1 MSLLY
6 TEEQKA
12 LLALVREMAENE
24 IKNTTEKHK
33 IEAEIKD
40 NSKNTIKNKKLTIM
54 GLSVWR
60 IMAYF
65 VIYSV
70 VGYII
75 ETIFGIIT
83 KGVWES
89 RQSFLYGPFCAIYG
103 LEASIMIMFL
113 HKYSKNYTRLFIGGF
128 IVGSIVEYLV
138 SWIGELLLGVKWWD
152 YSDMPLNINGRICVY
167 FSIFWGF
174 LALYLIASFNPRI
187 DRLINWIKSKLS
199 VKALETL
206 TTTVTLVL
214 LIDCIVTG
222 IALSFFLIRMVNDYD
237 LNVPNKE
244 IIAQKNERKDFVYHV
259 GGYDDCTEALVIL
272 CMGMEQVDVNQQKYM
287 LFKLEKGKIQ
297 DGLVTITM
305 PDEQGCYDLTGWII
319 KNPFSEEKTEINSV
333 SDTWRFTIN
342 VT

>member
-1 MSLLY
+1 M
-6 TEEQKA
+6 
-12 LLALVREMAENE
+12 VENE
-24 IKNTTEKHK
+24 IE
-33 IEAEIKD
+33 
-40 NSKNTIKNKKLTIM
+40 NTIKKNKKEAETNENINKKKKITIM

-103 LEASIMIMFL
+103 LGASVMIMFL

-138 SWIGELLLGVKWWD
+138 SWIGESLLGVKWWD

-199 VKALETL
+199 VKALKAL

-244 IIAQKNERKDFVYHV
+244 IIVHKYEDIYKDEKLSNFIYKYWGDRKMLRTFPNLKVQDID
-259 GGYDDCTEALVIL
+259 GNMI
-272 CMGMEQVDVNQQKYM
+272 YM
-287 LFKLEKGKIQ
+287 DSLLSDIQPYYYKFHFKK
-297 DGLVTITM
+297 
-305 PDEQGCYDLTGWII
+305 
-319 KNPFSEEKTEINSV
+319 
-333 SDTWRFTIN
+333 
-342 VT
+342 

>member
-1 MSLLY
+1 
-6 TEEQKA
+6 
-12 LLALVREMAENE
+12 MAENE
-24 IKNTTEKHK
+24 IE
-33 IEAEIKD
+33 
-40 NSKNTIKNKKLTIM
+40 NTIKKNKKEAETNENINKKKKITIM

-103 LEASIMIMFL
+103 LGASIMIMFL
-113 HKYSKNYTRLFIGGF
+113 HKYSKNYTRLFIEGF

-199 VKALETL
+199 VKALKAL
-206 TTTVTLVL
+206 TTTVTFVL
-214 LIDCIVTG
+214 LTDCIVTG

-244 IIAQKNERKDFVYHV
+244 IIVHKYEDIYKDEKLSNFIY
-259 GGYDDCTEALVIL
+259 
-272 CMGMEQVDVNQQKYM
+272 KYWGDKKM
-287 LFKLEKGKIQ
+287 LRTFPNLKVQDIDGNMIYMDSLLSDIQPYYYKFHFKK
-297 DGLVTITM
+297 
-305 PDEQGCYDLTGWII
+305 
-319 KNPFSEEKTEINSV
+319 
-333 SDTWRFTIN
+333 
-342 VT
+342 

>member
-1 MSLLY
+1 MY
-6 TEEQKA
+6 IEEGKR
-12 LLALVREMAENE
+12 LNMAENE
-24 IKNTTEKHK
+24 IE
-33 IEAEIKD
+33 
-40 NSKNTIKNKKLTIM
+40 NTIKKNKKEAETNENINKKKKITIM

-103 LEASIMIMFL
+103 LGASIMIMFL

-199 VKALETL
+199 VKALKAL
-206 TTTVTLVL
+206 TTTVTFVL
-214 LIDCIVTG
+214 LTDCIVTG

-244 IIAQKNERKDFVYHV
+244 IIVHKYEDIYKDEKLSNFIY
-259 GGYDDCTEALVIL
+259 
-272 CMGMEQVDVNQQKYM
+272 KYWGDKKM
-287 LFKLEKGKIQ
+287 LRTFPNLKVQDIDGNMIYMDSLLSDIQPYYYKFHFKK
-297 DGLVTITM
+297 
-305 PDEQGCYDLTGWII
+305 
-319 KNPFSEEKTEINSV
+319 
-333 SDTWRFTIN
+333 
-342 VT
+342 

>member
-1 MSLLY
+1 M
-6 TEEQKA
+6 K
-12 LLALVREMAENE
+12 ENE
-24 IKNTTEKHK
+24 IKNKVEKGSK
-33 IEAEIKD
+33 EAEIK
-40 NSKNTIKNKKLTIM
+40 NTVKKSNKEAEINNKSEQIKNKTIEQKKKLTIM

-60 IMAYF
+60 ILAYF
-65 VIYSV
+65 IIYSV

-83 KGVWES
+83 KGTWES

-103 LEASIMIMFL
+103 LGAAIMIMFL

-138 SWIGELLLGVKWWD
+138 SWIGEMLLGVKWWD

-199 VKALETL
+199 VKTLKVL
-206 TTTVTLVL
+206 TTTVIILL
-214 LIDCIVTG
+214 LIDCIATG
-222 IALSFFLIRMVNDYD
+222 IALSVFLVRMVHNYD

-244 IIAQKNERKDFVYHV
+244 IIMQK
-259 GGYDDCTEALVIL
+259 YDDIYS
-272 CMGMEQVDVNQQKYM
+272 NQKLTNFIYKYWGDKKM
-287 LFKLEKGKIQ
+287 LKTFPNLKVQDCYGNMVYMDELLNDIKPYYYRFNFNSSGIFLLNCNDKI
-297 DGLVTITM
+297 
-305 PDEQGCYDLTGWII
+305 
-319 KNPFSEEKTEINSV
+319 KKTNI
-333 SDTWRFTIN
+333 FF
-342 VT
+342 

>member
-1 MSLLY
+1 M
-6 TEEQKA
+6 
-12 LLALVREMAENE
+12 VENE
-24 IKNTTEKHK
+24 IE
-33 IEAEIKD
+33 
-40 NSKNTIKNKKLTIM
+40 NTIKKNKKEAETNENINKKKKITIM

-103 LEASIMIMFL
+103 LGASVMIMFL

-138 SWIGELLLGVKWWD
+138 SWIGEVLLGVKWWD

-199 VKALETL
+199 VKALKAL
-206 TTTVTLVL
+206 ATTVTLVL

-244 IIAQKNERKDFVYHV
+244 IIVHKYEDIYKDEKLSNFIYKYWGDRKMLRTFPNLKVQDID
-259 GGYDDCTEALVIL
+259 GNMI
-272 CMGMEQVDVNQQKYM
+272 YM
-287 LFKLEKGKIQ
+287 DSLLSDIQPYYYKFHFKK
-297 DGLVTITM
+297 
-305 PDEQGCYDLTGWII
+305 
-319 KNPFSEEKTEINSV
+319 
-333 SDTWRFTIN
+333 
-342 VT
+342 

>member
-1 MSLLY
+1 MNEMSEKY
-6 TEEQKA
+6 IMK
-12 LLALVREMAENE
+12 ENE
-24 IKNTTEKHK
+24 IKNTIDKSNK
-33 IEAEIKD
+33 EAKM
-40 NSKNTIKNKKLTIM
+40 NNKKKKFTIM

-60 IMAYF
+60 ILAYF
-65 VIYSV
+65 IIYSV

-103 LEASIMIMFL
+103 LGAAIMIIFL

-138 SWIGELLLGVKWWD
+138 SWIGEILLGVKWWD

-187 DRLINWIKSKLS
+187 DRLINWIKNKLS
-199 VKALETL
+199 VKALKTL
-206 TTTVTLVL
+206 TISVTVLL

-222 IALSFFLIRMVNDYD
+222 IALSVFLVRMVHNYD

-244 IIAQKNERKDFVYHV
+244 IIMQK
-259 GGYDDCTEALVIL
+259 YDDIYN
-272 CMGMEQVDVNQQKYM
+272 DKKISNFIYKYWGDKKM
-287 LFKLEKGKIQ
+287 LKTFPNLKVQDCYGNMVYMDELLNDIKPYYYRFNFKK
-297 DGLVTITM
+297 
-305 PDEQGCYDLTGWII
+305 
-319 KNPFSEEKTEINSV
+319 
-333 SDTWRFTIN
+333 
-342 VT
+342 

>member
-1 MSLLY
+1 M
-6 TEEQKA
+6 K
-12 LLALVREMAENE
+12 ENE
-24 IKNTTEKHK
+24 IKNVIEKSNK
-33 IEAEIKD
+33 EAEID
-40 NSKNTIKNKKLTIM
+40 NKLEQTNTKTTNQKKKFTIM

-60 IMAYF
+60 ILAYF
-65 VIYSV
+65 IIYSV

-103 LEASIMIMFL
+103 FGAAIMIMFL

-138 SWIGELLLGVKWWD
+138 SWIGEMLLGVKWWD

-199 VKALETL
+199 VKALKVL
-206 TTTVTLVL
+206 TTTVIILL
-214 LIDCIVTG
+214 LIDCIATG
-222 IALSFFLIRMVNDYD
+222 IALSVFLVRMVHNYD

-244 IIAQKNERKDFVYHV
+244 IIMQK
-259 GGYDDCTEALVIL
+259 YDDIYNDKKLSNFIY
-272 CMGMEQVDVNQQKYM
+272 KYWGDKKM
-287 LFKLEKGKIQ
+287 LKTFPNLKVQDCYGNMVYMDELLNDIKPYYYRFNFK
-297 DGLVTITM
+297 
-305 PDEQGCYDLTGWII
+305 
-319 KNPFSEEKTEINSV
+319 
-333 SDTWRFTIN
+333 R
-342 VT
+342 

>member
-1 MSLLY
+1 M
-6 TEEQKA
+6 K
-12 LLALVREMAENE
+12 ENE
-24 IKNTTEKHK
+24 IKNVIEKSNK
-33 IEAEIKD
+33 EAEID
-40 NSKNTIKNKKLTIM
+40 NKLEQTNTKTTNQKKKFAIM

-60 IMAYF
+60 ILAYF
-65 VIYSV
+65 IIYSV

-103 LEASIMIMFL
+103 LGAAIMIMFL

-138 SWIGELLLGVKWWD
+138 SWIGEMLLGVKWWD

-199 VKALETL
+199 VKALEVL
-206 TTTVTLVL
+206 ATTVTILLLV
-214 LIDCIVTG
+214 DCIATG
-222 IALSFFLIRMVNDYD
+222 IALSFFLVRMVHNYD
-237 LNVPNKE
+237 LNVPDKE
-244 IIAQKNERKDFVYHV
+244 IIMQK
-259 GGYDDCTEALVIL
+259 YDDIYNDKKLSNFIY
-272 CMGMEQVDVNQQKYM
+272 KYWGDKKM
-287 LFKLEKGKIQ
+287 LKTFPNLKVQDCYGNMVYMDELLNDIKPYYYRFNFK
-297 DGLVTITM
+297 
-305 PDEQGCYDLTGWII
+305 
-319 KNPFSEEKTEINSV
+319 
-333 SDTWRFTIN
+333 R
-342 VT
+342 

>member
-1 MSLLY
+1 
-6 TEEQKA
+6 
-12 LLALVREMAENE
+12 MAENE
-24 IKNTTEKHK
+24 IE
-33 IEAEIKD
+33 
-40 NSKNTIKNKKLTIM
+40 NTIKKNKKEAETNENINKKKKITIM

-103 LEASIMIMFL
+103 LGASIMIMFL

-138 SWIGELLLGVKWWD
+138 SWIGESLLGVKWWD

-199 VKALETL
+199 VKALKVF

-222 IALSFFLIRMVNDYD
+222 IALSFFLIRMVNNYD

-244 IIAQKNERKDFVYHV
+244 IIEHK
-259 GGYDDCTEALVIL
+259 YDDIYKDEKLSNFIY
-272 CMGMEQVDVNQQKYM
+272 KYWGDRKM
-287 LFKLEKGKIQ
+287 LRTFPNLKIQ
-297 DGLVTITM
+297 DIDGNMIYM
-305 PDEQGCYDLTGWII
+305 
-319 KNPFSEEKTEINSV
+319 NSLL
-333 SDTWRFTIN
+333 SDIQPYYYKFHFKK
-342 VT
+342 

>member
-1 MSLLY
+1 
-6 TEEQKA
+6 
-12 LLALVREMAENE
+12 MAESE
-24 IKNTTEKHK
+24 IE
-33 IEAEIKD
+33 
-40 NSKNTIKNKKLTIM
+40 NTIKKNKKEAETNENINKKKKITIM

-103 LEASIMIMFL
+103 LGASIMIMFL

-199 VKALETL
+199 VKALKAL
-206 TTTVTLVL
+206 TTTVTFVL
-214 LIDCIVTG
+214 LTDCIVTG

-244 IIAQKNERKDFVYHV
+244 IIVHKYEDIYKDEKLSNFIY
-259 GGYDDCTEALVIL
+259 
-272 CMGMEQVDVNQQKYM
+272 KYWGDKKM
-287 LFKLEKGKIQ
+287 LRTFPNLKVQDIDGNMIYMDSLLSDIQPYYYKFHFKK
-297 DGLVTITM
+297 
-305 PDEQGCYDLTGWII
+305 
-319 KNPFSEEKTEINSV
+319 
-333 SDTWRFTIN
+333 
-342 VT
+342 

>member
-1 MSLLY
+1 M
-6 TEEQKA
+6 
-12 LLALVREMAENE
+12 VENE
-24 IKNTTEKHK
+24 IE
-33 IEAEIKD
+33 
-40 NSKNTIKNKKLTIM
+40 NTIKKNKKEAETNENINKKKKITIM

-103 LEASIMIMFL
+103 LGASVMIMFL

-138 SWIGELLLGVKWWD
+138 SWIGESLLGVKWWD
-152 YSDMPLNINGRICVY
+152 YSDMQLNINGRICVY

-199 VKALETL
+199 VKALKAL
-206 TTTVTLVL
+206 ATTVTLVL

-244 IIAQKNERKDFVYHV
+244 IIVHKYEDIYKDEKLSNFIYKYWGDRKMLRTFPNLKVQDID
-259 GGYDDCTEALVIL
+259 GNMI
-272 CMGMEQVDVNQQKYM
+272 YM
-287 LFKLEKGKIQ
+287 DSLLSDIQPYYYKFHFKK
-297 DGLVTITM
+297 
-305 PDEQGCYDLTGWII
+305 
-319 KNPFSEEKTEINSV
+319 
-333 SDTWRFTIN
+333 
-342 VT
+342 